1 MDLPG
6 GAGLALTAIAL
17 SAACGFRIFIPP
29 LGLAAAA
36 ALGIIELPSSLAWL
50 ASPQAMALLALA
62 SAIEVAGFLVP
73 WLDNLLDTL
82 ATPAAVVAG
91 VLLSAAVL
99 ADFDPSMR
107 WALALIAGGGGSGAV
122 QASTASLR
130 LLSSASTG
138 GLANILVAMAELG
151 LAVVMTLA
159 ALLLPA
165 MALGV
170 VLLLVLMT
178 AVSMLRRRMRRVAW
192 PNRPV

>member
-1 MDLPG
+1 VDLPG

-29 LGLAAAA
+29 LGLAVAA
-36 ALGIIELPSSLAWL
+36 ALGIIELPASLAWL
-50 ASPQAMALLALA
+50 ASPQAMALLGLA
-62 SAIEVAGFLVP
+62 SAIEMAGFLVP
-73 WLDNLLDTL
+73 WFDNLLDTL

-107 WALALIAGGGGSGAV
+107 WALALIAGGGASGAV

-151 LAVVMTLA
+151 LALVMTLA

-165 MALGV
+165 MAVGV
-170 VLLLVLMT
+170 VLVLVLMT
-178 AVSMLRRRMRRVAW
+178 AVSMLRRHRRV
-192 PNRPV
+192 RRER